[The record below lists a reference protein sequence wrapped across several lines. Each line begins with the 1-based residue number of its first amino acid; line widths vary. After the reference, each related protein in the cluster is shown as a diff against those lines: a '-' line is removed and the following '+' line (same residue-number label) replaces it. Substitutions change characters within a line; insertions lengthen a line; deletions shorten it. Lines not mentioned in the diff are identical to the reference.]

1 MHYTDILHDAVL
13 RIWMCIS
20 GNSGLNMCCGNVLT
34 WAAITPMRYFSIC
47 RDCKDHVAWHS
58 DDESLFGRLPTIA
71 SVSLG
76 DTRMFEMRKKV
87 PPVSS
92 CCIMFLLF
100 KMKFLLGFWPVWH
113 SILFFKMTYFI
124 GDSHTCK
131 WLSLFWPWNCNNY
144 HKTQTLA
151 ASEWI

>member
-1 MHYTDILHDAVL
+1 M
-13 RIWMCIS
+13 RCE
-20 GNSGLNMCCGNVLT
+20 NVVNLGSRN
-34 WAAITPMRYFSIC
+34 RYLSIC

-92 CCIMFLLF
+92 CCIQNEIF
-100 KMKFLLGFWPVWH
+100 
-113 SILFFKMTYFI
+113 
-124 GDSHTCK
+124 
-131 WLSLFWPWNCNNY
+131 NRR
-144 HKTQTLA
+144 LA
-151 ASEWI
+151 CVAFHIVF

>member
-1 MHYTDILHDAVL
+1 
-13 RIWMCIS
+13 
-20 GNSGLNMCCGNVLT
+20 MCCGNVLT
-34 WAAITPMRYFSIC
+34 WAAVTHMMYYSIC

-92 CCIMFLLF
+92 CC
-100 KMKFLLGFWPVWH
+100 
-113 SILFFKMTYFI
+113 
-124 GDSHTCK
+124 
-131 WLSLFWPWNCNNY
+131 
-144 HKTQTLA
+144 KTVFQNEIFNRRLA
-151 ASEWI
+151 SVAFHIVF

>member
-1 MHYTDILHDAVL
+1 ML
-13 RIWMCIS
+13 
-20 GNSGLNMCCGNVLT
+20 LT
-34 WAAITPMRYFSIC
+34 WAAVTHMKYLSIC

-58 DDESLFGRLPTIA
+58 DDEALFGRLPTIA

-92 CCIMFLLF
+92 CFIMILLF
-100 KMKFLLGFWPVWH
+100 KIKILIYVWRVLH
-113 SILFFKMTYFI
+113 FILFFKITYFI

-131 WLSLFWPWNCNNY
+131 WLSLF
-144 HKTQTLA
+144 
-151 ASEWI
+151 